1 MKTNGTL
8 CQLPDLRGGAT
19 HQFRKAGARNAPWS
33 AAWEDCLYIY
43 DKLVFSII
51 VVLRKRNCAC
61 PDCVPLHNFFVITQ
75 HHMGLSKI
83 SLPVLDAFESSS
95 ASILSL
101 RLGFLDKSNLLKI
114 PDCPAVDLCH
124 KAWFRFLSLTQGK
137 RYT

>member
-1 MKTNGTL
+1 
-8 CQLPDLRGGAT
+8 
-19 HQFRKAGARNAPWS
+19 
-33 AAWEDCLYIY
+33 
-43 DKLVFSII
+43 
-51 VVLRKRNCAC
+51 
-61 PDCVPLHNFFVITQ
+61 
-75 HHMGLSKI
+75 MGLSKI

-95 ASILSL
+95 ESILSL